1 MLTTIEYPV
10 NMFQTINSLA
20 TEPQRHRDNLF
31 GLFQNISEL
40 VGFVIPLLGN
50 IPKYSVSNSVPLSLC
65 GIKAVFR
72 IILVS
77 LFLSLSPTVS
87 IADDLLDVGRALSID
102 IMLENAIRRGLIA
115 GGVVTVG
122 NHAGQ
127 LYGTAQGRL
136 YPDPAAPLLSERTL
150 FDTASLTKVIATA
163 PAVMKLLELGRITL
177 LDPLSRW
184 FPEFEG
190 TDREEITILN
200 LLTHTSGLDDVE
212 IPPDDPLRSLIE
224 KAMLQNNGTLPGNR
238 FRYADINFILLGEL
252 VKRASALSLDRFS
265 SEYIFAPTGMAET
278 TFLPQSD
285 FNVIAPTTGQNN
297 MLKAGVVQD
306 MNARR
311 LGGVAGHA
319 GLFSTASDLNR
330 FAAMI
335 LNLGRYKGVQVFK
348 ERVITQMTAPYFSN
362 RGRVI
367 RGLGWDI
374 NSAFSSPRG
383 SYFSDMSFG
392 HTGYSGS
399 SIWIDPEQ
407 DLYVILLTVRLDY
420 TNVRQFSQLRSDIS
434 SLAVSIFS
442 TPRIASEIGDDL
454 KIP

>member
-1 MLTTIEYPV
+1 MFRTI
-10 NMFQTINSLA
+10 ILA
-20 TEPQRHRDNLF
+20 T
-31 GLFQNISEL
+31 
-40 VGFVIPLLGN
+40 LL
-50 IPKYSVSNSVPLSLC
+50 
-65 GIKAVFR
+65 
-72 IILVS
+72 
-77 LFLSLSPTVS
+77 LSLSATVS
-87 IADDLLDVGRALSID
+87 AADGLMDAGRAQSID

-122 NHAGQ
+122 NHTGQ
-127 LYGTAQGRL
+127 LYSTAQGRL
-136 YPDPAAPLLSERTL
+136 YPDSAAPPLTERTL

-163 PAVMKLLELGRITL
+163 PAVMKLLEQGRITL

-212 IPPDDPLRSLIE
+212 LASDDPLRNLLE
-224 KAMLQNNGTLPGNR
+224 KALAQNNGTLPGNR

-252 VKRASALSLDRFS
+252 VKRVSGIPLDRFC
-265 SEYIFAPTGMAET
+265 SEFIYAPAGMADT
-278 TFLPQSD
+278 TFLPQTE
-285 FNVIAPTTGQNN
+285 FNVIAPTAGQNN
-297 MLKAGVVQD
+297 TLKAGVVQD
-306 MNARR
+306 INARR

-319 GLFSTASDLNR
+319 GLFSTANDLNR

-335 LNLGRYKGVQVFK
+335 LGLGRYNGRQVFT

-383 SYFSDMSFG
+383 HYFSDMSFG

-407 DLYVILLTVRLDY
+407 DLYVILLTIRLDY

-442 TPRIASEIGDDL
+442 TPRIAVEIGNDV

>member
-1 MLTTIEYPV
+1 M
-10 NMFQTINSLA
+10 S
-20 TEPQRHRDNLF
+20 
-31 GLFQNISEL
+31 
-40 VGFVIPLLGN
+40 
-50 IPKYSVSNSVPLSLC
+50 
-65 GIKAVFR
+65 R
-72 IILVS
+72 IIVLAA
-77 LFLSLSPTVS
+77 LFISCFATLSA
-87 IADDLLDVGRALSID
+87 ADDLLDAGRAMSID
-102 IMLENAIRRGLIA
+102 IMLENAIRRGLIS

-122 NHAGQ
+122 NRHGQ
-127 LYGTAQGRL
+127 LYSTAQGRL
-136 YPDPAAPLLSERTL
+136 YPDPTAPLLTERTL
-150 FDTASLTKVIATA
+150 FDTASLTKVLATA
-163 PAVMKLLELGRITL
+163 PAVMKLLEQGRITL

-212 IPPDDPLRSLIE
+212 ITIDDPLRGLIE

-252 VKRASALSLDRFS
+252 VKRVSTLTLDKFCT
-265 SEYIFAPTGMAET
+265 EYIFAPSGMAET
-278 TFLPQSD
+278 TFLPQPG
-285 FNVIAPTTGQNN
+285 FNLIAPTTSLNN
-297 MLKAGVVQD
+297 SLKAGVVQD

-330 FAAMI
+330 FATMI
-335 LNLGRYKGVQVFK
+335 LGLGTYNGVQVFK
-348 ERVITQMTAPYFSN
+348 ERVITQMTSPYFSN
-362 RGRVI
+362 KGRVI

-374 NSAFSSPRG
+374 NSPFSSPRG

-420 TNVRQFSQLRSDIS
+420 TNVRQFNQLRSDIS
-434 SLAVSIFS
+434 SLAVSVFS
-442 TPRIASEIGDDL
+442 TPRIAVEISSDM

>member
-1 MLTTIEYPV
+1 M
-10 NMFQTINSLA
+10 S
-20 TEPQRHRDNLF
+20 
-31 GLFQNISEL
+31 
-40 VGFVIPLLGN
+40 
-50 IPKYSVSNSVPLSLC
+50 
-65 GIKAVFR
+65 R
-72 IILVS
+72 IIVLAA
-77 LFLSLSPTVS
+77 LFISCFATLSA
-87 IADDLLDVGRALSID
+87 ADDLLDAGRAMSID
-102 IMLENAIRRGLIA
+102 IMLENAIRRGLIS

-122 NHAGQ
+122 NHRGQ
-127 LYGTAQGRL
+127 LYSTAQGGL
-136 YPDPAAPLLSERTL
+136 YPDPAAPPLTERTL
-150 FDTASLTKVIATA
+150 FDTASLTKVLATA
-163 PAVMKLLELGRITL
+163 PAVMKLLEQGRITL

-212 IPPDDPLRSLIE
+212 ITIDDPLRGLIE

-252 VKRASALSLDRFS
+252 VKRVSTLTLDKFCT
-265 SEYIFAPTGMAET
+265 EYIFAPSGMAET
-278 TFLPQSD
+278 TFLPQAG
-285 FNVIAPTTGQNN
+285 FNLIAPTASLNN
-297 MLKAGVVQD
+297 SLKAGVVQD

-330 FAAMI
+330 FATMI
-335 LNLGRYKGVQVFK
+335 LGLGTYNGVQVFS
-348 ERVITQMTAPYFSN
+348 ERVITQMTSPYFSN
-362 RGRVI
+362 KGRVI

-374 NSAFSSPRG
+374 NSPFSSPRG
-383 SYFSDMSFG
+383 HYFSDMSFG

-420 TNVRQFSQLRSDIS
+420 TNVRQFNQLRSDIS
-434 SLAVSIFS
+434 SLAVSVFS
-442 TPRIASEIGDDL
+442 TPRIAVEISSDM